1 LWGRAR
7 SSRLDLLRIL
17 DPVPELATIVTE
29 KGAPG
34 SATADGWAE
43 GSLFSLIDKLG
54 AGTGMEAPLLGINLL
69 VCDDMGTEIAD
80 FIALD
85 ETNRRV
91 IAIHAKAFS
100 TAKPRSAGAL
110 HEISSQALKNL
121 GYLQPYFVG
130 EPKNLSRWNN
140 QWQGPQGRV
149 TSRIRRGGP
158 ITGRA
163 AWNKV
168 RAALLDP
175 QTLREVWLVLGQGPS
190 QSALDAEKQKP
201 QPAAE
206 VVQMLYSLQST
217 WGAVSSVG
225 ARLRIFCS
233 P

>member
-1 LWGRAR
+1 
-7 SSRLDLLRIL
+7 
-17 DPVPELATIVTE
+17 VPELATIATE

-54 AGTGMEAPLLGINLL
+54 TGTGMEAPLLGVNLL
-69 VCDDMGTEIAD
+69 VCDDIGTEIAD

-85 ETNRRV
+85 ETNRV

-149 TSRIRRGGP
+149 TSRIRRGAP

-163 AWNKV
+163 ACRFPLEATV
-168 RAALLDP
+168 APGFQAS
-175 QTLREVWLVLGQGPS
+175 PS
-190 QSALDAEKQKP
+190 P
-201 QPAAE
+201 
-206 VVQMLYSLQST
+206 
-217 WGAVSSVG
+217 
-225 ARLRIFCS
+225 
-233 P
+233 